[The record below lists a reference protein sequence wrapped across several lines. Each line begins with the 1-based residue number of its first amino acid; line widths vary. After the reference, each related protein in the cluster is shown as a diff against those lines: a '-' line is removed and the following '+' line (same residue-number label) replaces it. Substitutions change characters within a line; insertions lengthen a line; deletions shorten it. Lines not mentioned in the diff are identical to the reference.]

1 MNIGDNPYL
10 QVRQQ
15 NTPEERF
22 VYLYAIHNY
31 YPENHK
37 SRSLDHGFLDNVS
50 LYTAI
55 VGWFPLEVLTATAL
69 SNPILNKMGL
79 DDVVHVKHKSLLI
92 IYFAKTFHKVLHK
105 RLIYKLNYY
114 RKSSQVSHSVQS
126 FLENTN
132 VRENVTSE
140 KMPDTFGV
148 AQGTNL
154 GSILFLTYINNILG
168 YHKHNVRLFAE
179 ANFIYKTN
187 TFTQTV

>member
-1 MNIGDNPYL
+1 
-10 QVRQQ
+10 
-15 NTPEERF
+15 
-22 VYLYAIHNY
+22 
-31 YPENHK
+31 
-37 SRSLDHGFLDNVS
+37 
-50 LYTAI
+50 LYTAV

-114 RKSSQVSHSVQS
+114 RKSSQVSNWVQS

-132 VRENVTSE
+132 GLENVTSD

-148 AQGTNL
+148 AQGTQ
-154 GSILFLTYINNILG
+154 
-168 YHKHNVRLFAE
+168 
-179 ANFIYKTN
+179 IYV
-187 TFTQTV
+187 QSCS